1 MSEENLLVSE
11 LLKLDGNTF
20 KRLINVWN
28 IKNFPKD
35 KKGQI
40 KQLISAMGD
49 EFYVKGILEK
59 LSAIQVQI
67 YMEILNAPEKVLT
80 LGEISKKF
88 NLPPNSAEVELGVLK
103 RYFLVYQKK
112 NRERLTNT
120 LDRYYVYP
128 QIVGVIQ
135 YQTNANGERFNQ
147 TIPEILNRK
156 KKENKD
162 NLNPIW
168 KAKEKYTQEDI
179 KKNLEKIFNKLSEIE
194 EELFLKAF
202 YQGGILEIETAR
214 DIIEKQK
221 GSWEKIINNLN
232 ELLILI
238 DDYYFD
244 DKFIRI
250 LVIPNDVF
258 QYVVSNPLIPK
269 TPKGV
274 KKSLE
279 KISENQLDFFI
290 NLKKAIVYI
299 LKRGLTLSKS
309 GKIRQTDLRDTENL
323 FIPIDIELFK
333 EKSQIYQIEL
343 LLPIMRILDI
353 VRIKKDD
360 VVLRN
365 DWEDYLKLNPIE
377 IHKRVIKAIED
388 TEDKFT
394 NYEEVFEP
402 IYVPF
407 YKKKVFQ
414 SVIKTLLKQE
424 RNIYYTIIALL
435 VRENLIMNKNFLI
448 REFPELYSN
457 YTKEITSA
465 LFYLQLFG
473 YLKVEYPD
481 RWISFSDLG
490 LFFLKKKPL
499 NKESEKGAIVV
510 NPDLTIIAFP
520 EKLTL
525 DNLYLLKVFCE
536 LKSFENIYT
545 FQLTRDSFL
554 NAYLMKEDIDKFLN
568 FLKEYCKSDLPQ
580 NLTFSINDWKT
591 NIPLVTIIDEC
602 VLVKTKESNHMELL
616 LGQIENKDTLI
627 EQISPTTI
635 VIEPQSIPEII
646 EIGERL
652 NLLVKLIR

>member
-1 MSEENLLVSE
+1 MI
-11 LLKLDGNTF
+11 T
-20 KRLINVWN
+20 
-28 IKNFPKD
+28 
-35 KKGQI
+35 
-40 KQLISAMGD
+40 
-49 EFYVKGILEK
+49 
-59 LSAIQVQI
+59 
-67 YMEILNAPEKVLT
+67 
-80 LGEISKKF
+80 
-88 NLPPNSAEVELGVLK
+88 
-103 RYFLVYQKK
+103 
-112 NRERLTNT
+112 
-120 LDRYYVYP
+120 
-128 QIVGVIQ
+128 
-135 YQTNANGERFNQ
+135 
-147 TIPEILNRK
+147 
-156 KKENKD
+156 
-162 NLNPIW
+162 
-168 KAKEKYTQEDI
+168 
-179 KKNLEKIFNKLSEIE
+179 
-194 EELFLKAF
+194 
-202 YQGGILEIETAR
+202 
-214 DIIEKQK
+214 
-221 GSWEKIINNLN
+221 NLN

-250 LVIPNDVF
+250 LVIPNDAF
-258 QYVVSNPLIPK
+258 QYAVANPIIPK
-269 TPKGV
+269 SPKGV
-274 KKSLE
+274 KKGLE
-279 KISENQLDFFI
+279 KVSENQLDFFI

-299 LKRGLTLSKS
+299 LKRSLTLSKS
-309 GKIRQTDLRDTENL
+309 GKIRQSDLRDTENFFL
-323 FIPIDIELFK
+323 PIDIELFK

-365 DWEDYLKLNPIE
+365 DWEDYLKLNTIE

-388 TEDKFT
+388 TEEKTSSF
-394 NYEEVFEP
+394 EEVFNP
-402 IYVPF
+402 MYVPF

-414 SVIKTLLKQE
+414 SVIKILLKQQ

-435 VRENLIMNKNFLI
+435 VRENLILTKNFSI
-448 REFPELYSN
+448 KQFPELYSN
-457 YTKEITSA
+457 YTKEIISV

-499 NKESEKGAIVV
+499 KKESEKGAIVI

-525 DNLYLLKVFCE
+525 EHLYFLKVFCE

-554 NAYLMKEDIDKFLN
+554 NAYLMKEDIDKFLSI
-568 FLKEYCKSDLPQ
+568 LKEYSISELPQ
-580 NLTFSINDWKT
+580 NLNFSINDWKK

-602 VLVKTKESNHMELL
+602 VLVKTKDPNHMELL
-616 LGQIENKDTLI
+616 LAQIENKDTLI
-627 EQISPTTI
+627 EQLSPTTI

-652 NLLVKLIR
+652 NLLIKLIR